1 MRFARVMVMIV
12 ILLTAACNLT
22 LGSPVTPTAPPT
34 LPPIIIT
41 SPPPPSDPNATQ
53 PPQINPECPAT
64 PFNWIPYIVEP
75 GDSLSL
81 LAEQTSSTV
90 NDLMAGNCLAS
101 ADEIFVGQTLYLPTV
116 PVVAP
121 IG

>member
-1 MRFARVMVMIV
+1 MQLIRLIMMLML
-12 ILLTAACNLT
+12 LLTAACNLT

-41 SPPPPSDPNATQ
+41 SPPDPNAAQ
-53 PPQINPECPAT
+53 PPQINPDCPAT

-81 LAEQTSSTV
+81 LAEQTTSTV